1 MIVLDTDHIS
11 ILQHTGNSAAQTLSQ
26 RLAESADRDI
36 ATTVVTVEEQMRS
49 WLSLIARY
57 RDAEQQ
63 ATYYEQLIRFVRFF
77 NTWRILSLDRTAI
90 SELTRLRKS
99 KVRVASTD
107 LKIAAITL
115 SRGGLLLSRNL
126 DDFRKIPGL
135 RVEERHLAIDRF
147 RAAQRPRGL
156 PMRIGRWDPCAGT

>member
-11 ILQHTGNSAAQTLSQ
+11 ILQHTASPAAQALSQ

-63 ATYYEQLIRFVRFF
+63 ATYYERLIRFVRFF
-77 NTWRILSLDRTAI
+77 NTWRILPLDQTAI
-90 SELTRLRKS
+90 SELSRLRKS

-107 LKIAAITL
+107 LKIGAITL
-115 SRGGLLLSRNL
+115 SRGGLLLSRNVE
-126 DDFRKIPGL
+126 DFKKIPGL
-135 RVEERHLAIDRF
+135 QVEDWTK
-147 RAAQRPRGL
+147 P
-156 PMRIGRWDPCAGT
+156 